1 VRPTGRSKLTVE
13 QILDDYAAAYGLRH
27 VSLRYFNA
35 SGADPH
41 GELGEMHDPET
52 HLIPRAL
59 LCAGGALKRLSVY
72 GDDHESGTARR
83 QSIPSNSIES

>member
-41 GELGEMHDPET
+41 GELEKCT
-52 HLIPRAL
+52 
-59 LCAGGALKRLSVY
+59 
-72 GDDHESGTARR
+72 TQRR
-83 QSIPSNSIES
+83 T